1 MKIQGVQVQLYFHNF
16 KYIYSNK
23 YNCTYDTNIK
33 IETILY
39 DDLHLSEVNSLFCPK
54 TNFDQLYQLGASTVN
69 QTMIFKNTRSYITV
83 YCEFHWR
90 GL

>member
-1 MKIQGVQVQLYFHNF
+1 MKIQGVHVQLYFYNF
-16 KYIYSNK
+16 KYINSNK
-23 YNCTYDTNIK
+23 YYCTYDTNIK

-54 TNFDQLYQLGASTVN
+54 TNFDQLYQ
-69 QTMIFKNTRSYITV
+69 QIMIFKRARSCITV
-83 YCEFHWR
+83 DCEFHWR